1 MITRV
6 PGERVPKRPLRGA
19 FPRIEYAI
27 NRKTS
32 EETSHSTDASGEVAA
47 EAGDRCPGIAG

>member
-1 MITRV
+1 
-6 PGERVPKRPLRGA
+6 VPKRPLRGA
-19 FPRIEYAI
+19 FPQIEYAI

-32 EETSHSTDASGEVAA
+32 EETSHSTDASGEVAV